1 MKGYII
7 LGEHRGKGNW
17 GHASNNPDSES
28 MGPAVQVKST
38 RKEKQKKQERDD
50 GMNNGCGIVSTGIS
64 GASYCTGTFNTV
76 DCSPDGRL
84 LTKCAG
90 CGGKSRFC
98 ATYFEID
105 HANEL
110 SNSLKESANIN
121 TVRASLIVEEC
132 TRLGFGGVS
141 LLLLLLQV
149 TN

>member
-1 MKGYII
+1 M
-7 LGEHRGKGNW
+7 
-17 GHASNNPDSES
+17 D
-28 MGPAVQVKST
+28 V
-38 RKEKQKKQERDD
+38 
-50 GMNNGCGIVSTGIS
+50 VSTGIS

-98 ATYFEID
+98 ATYFEMD

>member
-84 LTKCAG
+84 W
-90 CGGKSRFC
+90 R
-98 ATYFEID
+98 
-105 HANEL
+105 
-110 SNSLKESANIN
+110 
-121 TVRASLIVEEC
+121 
-132 TRLGFGGVS
+132 
-141 LLLLLLQV
+141 QV
-149 TN
+149 KILCHLF

>member
-1 MKGYII
+1 MWFLLVLVVQATAPELSI
-7 LGEHRGKGNW
+7 LSIALQME
-17 GHASNNPDSES
+17 
-28 MGPAVQVKST
+28 
-38 RKEKQKKQERDD
+38 
-50 GMNNGCGIVSTGIS
+50 
-64 GASYCTGTFNTV
+64 
-76 DCSPDGRL
+76 
-84 LTKCAG
+84 G

-98 ATYFEID
+98 ATYFEMD